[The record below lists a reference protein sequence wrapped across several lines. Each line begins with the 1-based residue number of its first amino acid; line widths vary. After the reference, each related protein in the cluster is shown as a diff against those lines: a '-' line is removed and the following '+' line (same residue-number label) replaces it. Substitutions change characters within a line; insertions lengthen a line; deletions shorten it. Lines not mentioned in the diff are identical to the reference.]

1 MPAQVKYKPSELA
14 AAVDLYFNSIRRE
27 RPATELR
34 PTGEYTKN
42 GMPKMERRE
51 ILDGNGA
58 PVLIEEWIV
67 PPTITKLCLKLGIS
81 KVTWSEYSKKPKYAS
96 ICEYAKEICRGYLE
110 EELLTRDRVDGIK
123 FALQYAYDCKEKVE
137 VETKTKDAP
146 LDMASLKDALSRLR
160 SGEFDGEEEN
170 SEGCS

>member
-1 MPAQVKYKPSELA
+1 MPTEVKYKPSELA

-42 GMPKMERRE
+42 GMPKMKRCE
-51 ILDGNGA
+51 ILDENGA
-58 PVLIEEWIV
+58 PVLVEEWII

-81 KVTWSEYSKKPKYAS
+81 KVTWSKYSKNKKYAPT
-96 ICEYAKEICRGYLE
+96 CEYAKEVCRAFLE
-110 EELLTRDRVDGIK
+110 EGLLTKDRVDGYK
-123 FALQYAYDCKEKVE
+123 FALQYAHDCHEKVE

-160 SGEFDGEEEN
+160 SGEFDAEEEN
-170 SEGCS
+170 SEGRS